1 MRSLSFKLTLAF
13 VLTAVI
19 SVGVASFLIAQL
31 TAREFG
37 AYLEM
42 TGRHLQMMGT
52 GGMMVM
58 GPQEQDFLGSVSAAL
73 WLAAG
78 AGVLVALGLSL
89 YLARQTVAPL
99 HRLTLAAQAI
109 AGGDRAQRVA
119 VASRD
124 EVGQLAAAFNT
135 MAEALAR
142 DEELRRHMA
151 ADIAHELRTPLTV
164 LQGQV
169 EAMLDGVMAPTKEN
183 LAVLQ
188 EEVLLLSRLVTD
200 LRTLSLAEAGQ
211 LELRPAPTDLAE
223 LARKALSALEL
234 QAAAKGVRLALNFS
248 PGLPPALADP
258 DRVAQVLGNLLSNA
272 LRHSPAGGEIRVE
285 GQALLEAPGQA
296 GSLAVSVKDTGP
308 GISPEALPHLFER
321 FYRADPSRSRAS
333 GGSGLGLAIVKQLV
347 EAQGGQVAVESPDSR
362 GQGATFTFTLPAAGS
377 PSGVAFG

>member
-19 SVGVASFLIAQL
+19 SVGVASLLIGQL

-73 WLAAG
+73 WLTAG

-99 HRLTLAAQAI
+99 QRLTLAAQAI

-169 EAMLDGVMAPTKEN
+169 EAMLDGVMSPTKEN

-211 LELRPAPTDLAE
+211 LELRPVPTDLAE
-223 LARKALSALEL
+223 LAQKALSALEL
-234 QAAAKGVRLALNFS
+234 QAAAKGVRLAADFAPS
-248 PGLPPALADP
+248 LPLALADP

-272 LRHSPAGGEIRVE
+272 LRYSPSGGEIRVE
-285 GQALLEAPGQA
+285 GQALLETQGQE
-296 GSLAVSVKDTGP
+296 GCLAVSVTDTGP

-347 EAQGGQVAVESPDSR
+347 EAQGGRVAVESPPEAGR
-362 GQGATFTFTLPAAGS
+362 GATFTFTLPAAVS
-377 PSGVAFG
+377 QSGGAFG